1 VLKLLLDGDFLVHQ
15 HLHDWIATVVVDDLE
30 GVLAALGV
38 RHSPDSSGSPFSDQA
53 QNFVGDTIDLDL
65 WIRQHRKY
73 YILGMLVQ
81 S

>member
-1 VLKLLLDGDFLVHQ
+1 MLKLLLDGDFLVHQ

-38 RHSPDSSGSPFSDQA
+38 RHSPDSSGGPFPYQG

-65 WIRQHRKY
+65 
-73 YILGMLVQ
+73 
-81 S
+81 